1 MRKPLKR
8 PIILR
13 ADYLYE
19 LKDKSKAIFLYFGWR
34 TGKAV
39 FRRQRRQKH
48 FYVEY
53 WNRNVVRRIRKKTE
67 RE

>member
-1 MRKPLKR
+1 MRKPIKR
-8 PIILR
+8 PITLKK
-13 ADYLYE
+13 DYLYE
-19 LKDKSKAIFLYFGWR
+19 LKDGSWAIFLYFGWR

-39 FRRQRRQKH
+39 FRRQRRIGH
-48 FYVEY
+48 FYVKY